1 MEDISGHMELNI
13 LISRVLRFLE
23 LGIKMQEKK
32 SSKDK
37 EALYCTSS
45 VCTVL
50 VPVAMRKHPDRRS

>member
-13 LISRVLRFLE
+13 LISRVLGFLE

-32 SSKDK
+32 SREDK

-45 VCTVL
+45 V
-50 VPVAMRKHPDRRS
+50 PVAMRKHPGRRN